1 MEVKPE
7 DLGNDTGT
15 QNENVEGATGT
26 GSVDAISK
34 GSVDE
39 TVNDLVT
46 EIDESQSIIEPV
58 KNEVDETKTFPP
70 KVELWSHLIV
80 IGKSILYIFF
90 IFLF

>member
-1 MEVKPE
+1 MEVQPE
-7 DLGNDTGT
+7 DLANDTGT

-26 GSVDAISK
+26 

-70 KVELWSHLIV
+70 KVEL
-80 IGKSILYIFF
+80 
-90 IFLF
+90 